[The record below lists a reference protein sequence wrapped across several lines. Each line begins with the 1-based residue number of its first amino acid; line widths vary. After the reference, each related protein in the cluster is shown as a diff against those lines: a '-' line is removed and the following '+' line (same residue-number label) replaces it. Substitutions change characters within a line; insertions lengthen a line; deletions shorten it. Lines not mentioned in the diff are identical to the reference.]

1 MTASDPADLLL
12 VQRLRRGEAGA
23 WEECIALFEGRLMAY
38 VNSRLN
44 DRTAAED
51 VVQETFLG
59 FLTSLPNYDDRTPLE
74 SFLFA
79 IAAHKLIDLL
89 RHRGRRPILQLPE
102 GAPAEDHARP
112 GSSEGSDYSA
122 GSGGSGLIHHRR
134 RVSSLAASRENRQ
147 RQETALSAIL
157 SAMIERWRLQE
168 DLERLQC
175 IELLFVA
182 GWPNKQV
189 AAALQI
195 SEQTVANHKSYVV
208 GQVREKLKELSSSEP
223 LPRDLQAE

>member
-44 DRTAAED
+44 DRSAAED

-74 SFLFA
+74 SFLFS

-89 RHRGRRPILQLPE
+89 RHRGRRP
-102 GAPAEDHARP
+102 GGGDRPARGRRRHPHP
-112 GSSEGSDYSA
+112 GTQA
-122 GSGGSGLIHHRR
+122 GSRRARGG
-134 RVSSLAASRENRQ
+134 
-147 RQETALSAIL
+147 
-157 SAMIERWRLQE
+157 
-168 DLERLQC
+168 
-175 IELLFVA
+175 A
-182 GWPNKQV
+182 G
-189 AAALQI
+189 
-195 SEQTVANHKSYVV
+195 S
-208 GQVREKLKELSSSEP
+208 
-223 LPRDLQAE
+223 